1 MFTCE
6 LEKLAYEYEQSE
18 KEITNILIAGN
29 GLISKWEKDNQSYY
43 ILSRCAKRSGF
54 QLTLFKNNKPIFDM
68 IRNIC
73 CDKDFID
80 ELVINECTLSIVK
93 EGIV

>member
-18 KEITNILIAGN
+18 KEIINILIAGN

-54 QLTLFKNNKPIFDM
+54 QLTLFRNDMPQFHM
-68 IRNIC
+68 IRNTC

-80 ELVINECTLSIVK
+80 ELVINECTLNISKNKIA
-93 EGIV
+93 

>member
-43 ILSRCAKRSGF
+43 ILSKCAKKSGF
-54 QLTLFKNNKPIFDM
+54 QLTLFKNDKPVFDM
-68 IRNIC
+68 IRNTC

-93 EGIV
+93 EGIA